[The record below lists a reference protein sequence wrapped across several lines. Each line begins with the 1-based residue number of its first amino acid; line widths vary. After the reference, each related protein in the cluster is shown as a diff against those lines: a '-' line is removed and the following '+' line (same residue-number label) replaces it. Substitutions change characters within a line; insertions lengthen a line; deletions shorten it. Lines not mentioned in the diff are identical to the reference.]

1 MTNNIFFEHFVQLI
15 AFEKKIILN
24 IIMPFIRIH
33 SKKIIVMYFTR
44 KYYFN
49 FSTNVYFNVSLAVSL
64 YY

>member
-15 AFEKKIILN
+15 AFEEKIILN

-33 SKKIIVMYFTR
+33 SKMIIVMYFTR

-49 FSTNVYFNVSLAVSL
+49 FSTNVYSNVSLAVSL